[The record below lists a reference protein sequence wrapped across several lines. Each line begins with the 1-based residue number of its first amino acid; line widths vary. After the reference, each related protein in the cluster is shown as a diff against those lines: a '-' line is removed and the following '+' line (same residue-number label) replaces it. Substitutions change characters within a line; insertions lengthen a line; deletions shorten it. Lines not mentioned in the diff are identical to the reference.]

1 MLITIKRIQYNM
13 SNSNM
18 NKFQQESSGTIDVEG
33 EHYDNILSKCR
44 KNKSNTCRSVI
55 ADGNKHK
62 IYMDD
67 KENLYFQEHKNGPY
81 VDMLLRRVAC
91 LEEIKEYEEA
101 ETTEAEDYKE
111 LLEFCINNIRDTENN
126 SISDFRKMKWATFCE
141 KSEGA
146 HILTE
151 ALTEYQKRKRIEELK
166 EDIEKLKQSLVE
178 KEEKEEEEEEYE
190 YNACSISKIYKV
202 VINVAGGGMM
212 NGNAYANIEGE
223 WETEEEYETGEE
235 GDIYYCEYGNNPV
248 RRYVGTRIVWGED
261 DNFNV
266 E

>member
-1 MLITIKRIQYNM
+1 M
-13 SNSNM
+13 SNNNM
-18 NKFQQESSGTIDVEG
+18 NKFQEQSSGTIIDVEG
-33 EHYDNILSKCR
+33 ENYDDLLSKCR

-67 KENLYFQEHKNGPY
+67 KENLYLQEYKKGGLY
-81 VDMLLRRVAC
+81 SLIRRVAC
-91 LEEIKEYEEA
+91 EEEIKEYEEW
-101 ETTEAEDYKE
+101 EGRTEAEDYKE

-141 KSEGA
+141 KNEGA

-151 ALTEYQKRKRIEELK
+151 ALTLYHKRKRIEELK
-166 EDIEKLKQSLVE
+166 EDIEELKESLV
-178 KEEKEEEEEEYE
+178 EKEEEEEEEEHEYE
-190 YNACSISKIYKV
+190 YGAYSLEKMFKARICV
-202 VINVAGGGMM
+202 GGGGLM
-212 NGNAYANIEGE
+212 NGNANAYIEGE
-223 WETEEEYETGEE
+223 WKTEEDYENGEE
-235 GDIYYCEYGNNPV
+235 GKIFYCEYGSNPV
-248 RRYVGTRIVWGED
+248 RRNVGTRIVWGED